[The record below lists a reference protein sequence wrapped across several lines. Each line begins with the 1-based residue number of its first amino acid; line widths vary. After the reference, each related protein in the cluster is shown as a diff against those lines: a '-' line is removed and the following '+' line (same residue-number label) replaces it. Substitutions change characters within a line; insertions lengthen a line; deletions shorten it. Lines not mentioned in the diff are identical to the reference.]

1 VDAGK
6 TISIKVPAIV
16 TESVWNMAQSQMKS
30 HKKIRPLGK
39 NVWLLQGLIT
49 CGQCGLSYQGQH
61 TDAITRCY
69 ACRGRLKTSHA
80 DGSPKCTAKTFKADW
95 LENKVWTKIAE
106 IICDQDKLS
115 AVIKHSLE
123 YLKVR
128 QAKLDLIIKPID
140 EKLEQIVAKKARLAD
155 EWVISNMDADKY
167 RDLQVS
173 LNKEEIRLK
182 SYRASIDPS
191 QLAELESANEI
202 LKYWQ
207 NQYQPTTVAT
217 IDNGSGLKLLEKPTI
232 KIAGLDIDLA
242 ACAASPTL
250 KRQIIDKLLVK
261 IVVFSDRIEIR
272 CQLPIETDK
281 SINVTLILEF

>member
-1 VDAGK
+1 
-6 TISIKVPAIV
+6 
-16 TESVWNMAQSQMKS
+16 M
-30 HKKIRPLGK
+30 
-39 NVWLLQGLIT
+39 
-49 CGQCGLSYQGQH
+49 
-61 TDAITRCY
+61 
-69 ACRGRLKTSHA
+69 
-80 DGSPKCTAKTFKADW
+80 
-95 LENKVWTKIAE
+95 
-106 IICDQDKLS
+106 
-115 AVIKHSLE
+115 
-123 YLKVR
+123 
-128 QAKLDLIIKPID
+128 
-140 EKLEQIVAKKARLAD
+140 
-155 EWVISNMDADKY
+155 
-167 RDLQVS
+167 
-173 LNKEEIRLK
+173 
-182 SYRASIDPS
+182 S

-217 IDNGSGLKLLEKPTI
+217 IDNGSGLKLLEKPII